1 MAKRADNNDGSC
13 REILTGRQQGR
24 WRVQYTIETA
34 TGQKQR
40 LSRVFKTKA
49 EGKDFL
55 RSLQRG
61 TKIEIARQS
70 RELTLEEWFSWLA
83 ENDWPE
89 SLASVTIEQRKRR
102 FRKYTAKHFGSIPL
116 SKIDPMK
123 VRAFYK
129 ELRANGAKETLVISV
144 RADLVRAFN
153 QAIVPYGKIP
163 MTTANPFRLSVPQPA
178 PREAVALAPNQVRAA
193 TSCQAL
199 DPSRRALLG
208 ILLLGGLRLG
218 EMMAMQVSKL
228 RFDDNLIVVDKAVL
242 VAFGGK
248 QSLGLPKGKKTRNV
262 VMCQRLKSI
271 LLEHVSEMPPEA
283 FLWPK
288 ATLNEPRMKKQVY
301 EVWKS
306 IVVDCGLPDD
316 MSPHDCRLTHI
327 NIIEKLM
334 FEVSPTTLKDHI
346 GHASA
351 GVTEANYTRPLTAA
365 QSILRESLDRVF
377 A

>member
-1 MAKRADNNDGSC
+1 MATRADSKDGSC
-13 REILTGRQQGR
+13 REVLTGKHKGK
-24 WRVQYTIETA
+24 WRVQYTVETP
-34 TGQKQR
+34 TGHRQR
-40 LSRVFKTKA
+40 LSRIFSTKT

-61 TKIEIARQS
+61 TKVEAARQA
-70 RELTLEEWFSWLA
+70 RELTLEEWFLWLA

-89 SLASVTIEQRKRR
+89 SLAAVTIEQRKRR
-102 FRKYTAKHFGSIPL
+102 FRKYTKRHFGNTPL

-123 VRAFYK
+123 VRAYYR

-153 QAIVPYGKIP
+153 QAIVPYGRIP
-163 MTTANPFRLSVPQPA
+163 MTMANPFRLSVPQPVT
-178 PREAVALAPNQVRAA
+178 REAVALAPDEVKRGIA
-193 TSCQAL
+193 SKKL
-199 DPSRRALLG
+199 DSSRRALLA

-228 RFDDNLIVVDKAVL
+228 RFEDNLIVIDSAVL

-248 QSLGLPKGKKTRNV
+248 QSIGLPKGGKTRNV
-262 VMCQRLKSI
+262 VMCQWLKAI
-271 LLEHVSEMPPEA
+271 LMDHVQGMAPDA

-306 IVVDCGLPDD
+306 ILDDSGLPND

-334 FEVSPTTLKDHI
+334 PEVSQTTMKEHI
-346 GHASA
+346 GHAAS

-377 A
+377 G

>member
-1 MAKRADNNDGSC
+1 MAKRSDNKDGSC
-13 REILTGRQQGR
+13 REILTGRQKSK
-24 WRVQYTIETA
+24 WRVQYTVESV

-40 LSRVFKTKA
+40 LSRVFNTKT
-49 EGKDFL
+49 EGKEFL

-61 TKIEIARQS
+61 TKVETARQS
-70 RELTLEEWFSWLA
+70 REMTLEEWFTFLA
-83 ENDWPE
+83 ENEWPE
-89 SLASVTIEQRKRR
+89 ALAPVTIEQRKRR
-102 FRKYTAKHFGSIPL
+102 FKKYVKKHFGNTAL

-123 VRAFYK
+123 VRAFYR
-129 ELRANGAKETLVISV
+129 ELRDNGAKETLVISV

-163 MTTANPFRLSVPQPA
+163 MTMANPFRLSVPQPIA
-178 PREAVALAPNQVRAA
+178 RNAVALSPSEVKTAVA
-193 TSCQAL
+193 SEKL
-199 DPSRRALLG
+199 DVSRRALLAL
-208 ILLLGGLRLG
+208 LLLGGLRLG

-228 RFDDNLIVVDKAVL
+228 RFDDNLIVVDQAVL

-248 QSLGLPKGKKTRNV
+248 QSIGLPKGNKTRNV

-271 LLEHVSEMPPEA
+271 LLNHVLSMTPDTY
-283 FLWPK
+283 LWPK

-306 IVVDCGLPDD
+306 ILEDSGLPSD

-334 FEVSPTTLKDHI
+334 FDISQTSMKEHI
-346 GHASA
+346 GHAVS

-365 QSILRESLDRVF
+365 QAILRDSLDRILG
-377 A
+377 